1 MTHDKIAELITRRRR
16 QILVHSVIYYRYND
30 NIISDEKWTQ
40 WAKELEKL
48 QYEYPDISKECPL
61 AEAFEGF
68 DHSTGFDLPLSDP
81 WAMAKAEQLLNW
93 RNKECGEGIMGIQF
107 SIPGTSEYDYDTNN
121 YDSKCEWLKGE
132 TQ

>member
-1 MTHDKIAELITRRRR
+1 MLLLLRLILLMMRDKIAELITRRRR

-48 QYEYPDISKECPL
+48 QAEYPDISKECPL
-61 AEAFEGF
+61 SEVFEGF

-81 WAMAKAEQLLNW
+81 WAMAKAEQLLNL
-93 RNKECGEGIMGIQF
+93 RK
-107 SIPGTSEYDYDTNN
+107 
-121 YDSKCEWLKGE
+121 K
-132 TQ
+132 

>member
-1 MTHDKIAELITRRRR
+1 MKMTPDKIAELITRRRR

-48 QYEYPDISKECPL
+48 QAEYPDISKECPL
-61 AEAFEGF
+61 SEAFEGF

-81 WAMAKAEQLLNW
+81 WAIAKAEQLLNW
-93 RNKECGEGIMGIQF
+93 RK
-107 SIPGTSEYDYDTNN
+107 
-121 YDSKCEWLKGE
+121 K
-132 TQ
+132 